1 MINCIHC
8 ICYVLHEF
16 SCWASAHGC
25 CMLQVGQ
32 WLSQPTM
39 STESVKRRVHVWP
52 VRLLWLG
59 VFTKNGCNNLGF
71 YNCLTV
77 NSFYE
82 VIGFQTLFWDPKCL
96 LLKVLIESTH
106 FHRLQP

>member
-1 MINCIHC
+1 MINCINC

-52 VRLLWLG
+52 ARLLWLG
-59 VFTKNGCNNLGF
+59 VYLKMAVIIYDF
-71 YNCLTV
+71 YDLSTV
-77 NSFYE
+77 NSFFD
-82 VIGFQTLFWDPKCL
+82 VNSFQTLFWDPN
-96 LLKVLIESTH
+96 V
-106 FHRLQP
+106 